1 MKPVWEKPSD
11 LLKNLRAQRRTEM
24 EHIKALKPTINAV
37 SDRLAIALL
46 ESIIQDS
53 KKHAAL
59 CTALI
64 DIERGAVR
72 REMDVGDVI
81 DLAQALEEHIDV
93 EAKMIQALEAMVN
106 TSPDDRTRV
115 ILGYMLSDERRHH
128 SILKRILE
136 HFIY

>member
-1 MKPVWEKPSD
+1 LKPVWEKPSD
-11 LLKNLRAQRRTEM
+11 ILDSLREQRRIELD
-24 EHIKALKPTINAV
+24 HIKALNPTINAV

-46 ESIIQDS
+46 ESIIHDS

-59 CTALI
+59 CKALI

-81 DLAQALEEHIDV
+81 DLSHVLEEHIEV
-93 EAKMIQALEAMVN
+93 EVKMIKYLESIMN
-106 TSPDDRTRV
+106 TSQDDRTRV

-136 HFIY
+136 QFI